1 MPTYLIQ
8 SLTQQPNIIGES
20 KGLRQALE
28 GCKKAARESDPVM
41 FQGETSTGKLLLA
54 CYLHLESQRSDKPFF
69 IVDCT
74 EGNGMIHKMISPN
87 FDLESFNTLT
97 GGCIYFREVTSLSLD
112 EQARLFDIIQAL
124 ESKRI
129 RIFLSSSLNVH
140 LLMVD
145 KAFNKGL
152 YRYANQWEIAIPPL
166 RQRKEDILP
175 LVKHYIHVL
184 NLKLRKSVQG
194 LTPQA
199 EQILLSYRWP
209 GNVEELEQVITRAII
224 VSNESHITQRH
235 LAENLISSDTEGA
248 FTHGVMPLERMEE
261 ILLRGALERY
271 GFSLEGKKRAARA
284 LNISLATLYNKVKR
298 YNLNE

>member
-8 SLTQQPNIIGES
+8 SLTQPDIIGES

-28 GCKKAARESDPVM
+28 GCKKAAKESDPVL
-41 FQGETSTGKLLLA
+41 FQGEISTGKLLLA
-54 CYLHLESQRSDKPFF
+54 SYLHLESQRSNEPFF
-69 IVDCT
+69 VVDCT
-74 EGNGMIHKMISPN
+74 ERKGIIHEMTCPS
-87 FDLESFNTLT
+87 FDLEMLNGLT
-97 GGCIYFREVTSLSLD
+97 GGCIYFHEVTSLSLD
-112 EQARLFDIIQAL
+112 EQVHLFDTIQSL

-129 RIFLSSSLNVH
+129 RVFLSSSQNVH

-145 KAFNKGL
+145 KAFDKGL
-152 YRYANQWEIAIPPL
+152 YGYASQWEIALLPL

-175 LVKHYIHVL
+175 LVQHYISIL

-209 GNVEELEQVITRAII
+209 GNIAELEQILTRAII
-224 VSNESHITQRH
+224 VTNESYISQRH
-235 LAENLISSDTEGA
+235 LTENLASSGEDGMLS
-248 FTHGVMPLERMEE
+248 HGVMPLERMEE
-261 ILLRGALERY
+261 ILLRSALERY
-271 GFSLEGKKRAARA
+271 GFTLEGKKRAARA

-298 YNLNE
+298 YNINA

>member
-8 SLTQQPNIIGES
+8 SLTRLDITGES

-28 GCKKAARESDPVM
+28 GCKKAAKENDPVM
-41 FQGETSTGKLLLA
+41 FQGEIGTGKLLLA
-54 CYLHLESQRSDKPFF
+54 SYLHLESSRAEKPFMV
-69 IVDCT
+69 VDCT
-74 EGNGMIHKMISPN
+74 EQNGIIH
-87 FDLESFNTLT
+87 DLVAFNLEGMDLKALE
-97 GGCIYFREVTSLSLD
+97 GGCIYFREVTSLTLD
-112 EQARLFDIIQAL
+112 QQANLFEIIPKL
-124 ESKRI
+124 EAKSI
-129 RIFLSSSLNVH
+129 RVFLSSSQNIH

-145 KAFNKGL
+145 KAFDKGL
-152 YRYANQWEIAIPPL
+152 YRYASQWEISVPSL

-175 LVKHYIHVL
+175 LAKHYIKIL
-184 NLKLRKSVQG
+184 NKKLRKSVQG

-209 GNVEELEQVITRAII
+209 GNVKELELIISRAII
-224 VSNESHITQRH
+224 VSNESHISQRH
-235 LAENLISSDTEGA
+235 LTENLVPSVDDGV

-261 ILLRGALERY
+261 ILLRSALERY
-271 GFSLEGKKRAARA
+271 GFTLEGKKRAARA